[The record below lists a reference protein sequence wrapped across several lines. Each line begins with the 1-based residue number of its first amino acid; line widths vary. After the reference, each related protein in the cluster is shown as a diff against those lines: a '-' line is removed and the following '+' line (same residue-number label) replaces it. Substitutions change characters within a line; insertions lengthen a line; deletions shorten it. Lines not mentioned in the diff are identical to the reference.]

1 MSINGNL
8 DEVVVIDTN
17 ELDWTPSPSGAV
29 LRKRLHLV
37 GPEESGQVTGLVQFQ
52 PGANFPAHEH
62 PDGEEFF
69 VLDGVFS
76 DDSGDYGPG
85 SYLLNPE
92 GFAHG
97 PSSEEGCTIFVK
109 LWQFDLADRTPVRRQ
124 TRAAAFGTD
133 PEREGVCTSS
143 LFEDS
148 REMVSLETWRANQRL
163 ALDSQGGMEI
173 LVLDG
178 GFIESGE
185 SFTRQSWLRLPDGSS
200 VDAIAGEAGATVWI
214 KRGHLAGPQTAPHI
228 SGDDADQRAV
238 TVARPADAVGFR

>member
-8 DEVVVIDTN
+8 DEIVVVDTN
-17 ELDWTPSPSGAV
+17 QLEWTPSPSGSV

-62 PDGEEFF
+62 PEGEEFF

-109 LWQFDLADRTPVRRQ
+109 LRQ
-124 TRAAAFGTD
+124 YPGTD
-133 PEREGVCTSS
+133 RPHIVLDTNEMPWEGSGTIGVVQKTLYRDNDYPEAMSIEKWEPDTVGHLQIYGRG
-143 LFEDS
+143 
-148 REMVSLETWRANQRL
+148 A
-163 ALDSQGGMEI
+163 EI
-173 LVLDG
+173 LVIDG
-178 GFIESGE
+178 E
-185 SFTRQSWLRLPDGSS
+185 LKD
-200 VDAIAGEAGATVWI
+200 EAGTYTAGTWM
-214 KRGHLAGPQTAPHI
+214 RFPAGHQHTPSSDTGCLLYVKLG
-228 SGDDADQRAV
+228 GVAV
-238 TVARPADAVGFR
+238 LKSAA